1 MPNPADPTPRA
12 LASVEPRW
20 RRARYHLA
28 KAATGAWYP
37 SMVFLITRA
46 SFVLLGYLT
55 LGKFSVISPI
65 RPFPGNLLVEGLFR
79 WDSEWYARI
88 ADQGY
93 IAPSAII
100 AGEQRNTAFFPL
112 YPLCVRLV
120 KLVVGNTW
128 IAGLLVAN
136 LAFLAAAIILHRL
149 VRDRLGDAT
158 ARRAVVLLCVSPFS
172 IFFMAMYSESLFLA
186 LALAAFHAADKRH
199 WFWASVLVGLAGA
212 TRVTGCLLLVGL
224 FILYLEQSQFRWRSI
239 RADILFLLLGTL
251 GPLAFCGFLW
261 ARYGNPFEFYRAQY
275 VPGWAKEAPITVA
288 FAEIVDAA
296 KPAAVAAGSATSLT
310 FVQIGSIGFVIVV
323 VIWAMLRK
331 KLPLSYGIW
340 ALLMTASVLAKWTS
354 ASRYLSVVFPVYAAA
369 AALGEREALYYLI
382 VALSCVLAAH
392 QQMLFVLGRWVA

>member
-12 LASVEPRW
+12 PAVAQSRW
-20 RRARYHLA
+20 RRALDQLA
-28 KAATGAWYP
+28 RAATGAWYP
-37 SMVFLITRA
+37 TMVFLITR
-46 SFVLLGYLT
+46 VGLGLLGYLT
-55 LGKFSVISPI
+55 LGKFAVAPSI
-65 RPFPGNLLVEGLFR
+65 RPFPRNLLLDGLFR
-79 WDSEWYARI
+79 WDSDWYAHI

-93 IAPSAII
+93 IAPAAII
-100 AGEQRNTAFFPL
+100 AGQQRNTAFFPL
-112 YPLCVRLV
+112 YPLCVRLT

-172 IFFMAMYSESLFLA
+172 VFFMAMYSESLFLA
-186 LALAAFHAADKRH
+186 LALAAFYAADKRH

-212 TRVTGCLLLVGL
+212 TRVTGCLLLLGL
-224 FILYLEQSQFRWRSI
+224 VILYLEQSQLRWRNI
-239 RADILFLLLGTL
+239 RADILLLLLGTS

-275 VPGWAKEAPITVA
+275 VSGWAKEAPITAA
-288 FAEIVDAA
+288 FAEIVAA
-296 KPAAVAAGSATSLT
+296 IKPAALAAGSATSLT
-310 FVQIGSIGFVIVV
+310 FVQIGSIGFVIGAVV
-323 VIWAMLRK
+323 WGMLRK
-331 KLPLSYGIW
+331 KLPLSHGIW

-354 ASRYLSVVFPVYAAA
+354 AGRYLSVVFPVYVAA

-392 QQMLFVLGRWVA
+392 QQILFVLGRWVA